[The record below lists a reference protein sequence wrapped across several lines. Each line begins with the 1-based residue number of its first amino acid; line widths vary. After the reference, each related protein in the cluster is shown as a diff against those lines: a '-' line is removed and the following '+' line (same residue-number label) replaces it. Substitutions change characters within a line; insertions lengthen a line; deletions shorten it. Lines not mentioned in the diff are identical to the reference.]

1 VESNKQAQKMYEPHG
16 VYAEG
21 YQSWAYGSGFE
32 AMLSAAL
39 NSSLGGDA
47 EIASQNSFIR
57 SVAFVNHLVAPSGLL
72 YNFGNCTLSKASF
85 QPEKYWFARTAGDMS
100 LVSFDEQLLGKGEVT
115 DVAKDVMEFVKANAG
130 KASVKGADYDSQ
142 MLDASKVEALSKIPG
157 KDQLRSMFL
166 ATLKE
171 PAASL
176 ARVLK
181 AKADKEG
188 GDEAPA
194 AEAPA
199 AEAPAEA

>member
-1 VESNKQAQKMYEPHG
+1 
-16 VYAEG
+16 
-21 YQSWAYGSGFE
+21 
-32 AMLSAAL
+32 
-39 NSSLGGDA
+39 
-47 EIASQNSFIR
+47 
-57 SVAFVNHLVAPSGLL
+57 
-72 YNFGNCTLSKASF
+72 
-85 QPEKYWFARTAGDMS
+85 
-100 LVSFDEQLLGKGEVT
+100 
-115 DVAKDVMEFVKANAG
+115 
-130 KASVKGADYDSQ
+130 
-142 MLDASKVEALSKIPG
+142 MLDAAKVDALSKIPG

-194 AEAPA
+194 ADAPA

>member
-1 VESNKQAQKMYEPHG
+1 MRIEKVSIMDEVVSRVKDSDYCFVVNYGG
-16 VYAEG
+16 VSVSAI
-21 YQSWAYGSGFE
+21 SKFRADLRAHDSR
-32 AMLSAAL
+32 MLVVK
-39 NSSLGGDA
+39 
-47 EIASQNSFIR
+47 NSFLAK
-57 SVAFVNHLVAPSGLL
+57 VAKEKGWPETIEGMFVGP
-72 YNFGNCTLSKASF
+72 
-85 QPEKYWFARTAGDMS
+85 TAI
-100 LVSFDEQLLGKGEVT
+100 VTGKGEVT
-115 DVAKDVMEFVKANAG
+115 DVAKDVMEFVKANAD